1 MIGRKIKFYNYF
13 ESRVNTIERE
23 KLGSTRNRE
32 EIIMAK
38 NLNPI
43 IGEKLTKKFFLN
55 LEQGLYL
62 TSNCYEVP
70 GKPAFASKVAPLSQR
85 SEQWKKIV
93 KVRADQRLCNVFENE
108 NDHKKWFAAV
118 YC

>member
-1 MIGRKIKFYNYF
+1 
-13 ESRVNTIERE
+13 
-23 KLGSTRNRE
+23 
-32 EIIMAK
+32 MAK

-43 IGEKLTKKFFLN
+43 IGAKLTKKFFMN

-70 GKPAFASKVAPLSQR
+70 GKPVFASKVASLSGR
-85 SEQWKKIV
+85 SQQWKEIV
-93 KVRADQRLCNVFENE
+93 KVSADQRQCNVFENE
-108 NDHKKWFAAV
+108 NDHEKWFATV